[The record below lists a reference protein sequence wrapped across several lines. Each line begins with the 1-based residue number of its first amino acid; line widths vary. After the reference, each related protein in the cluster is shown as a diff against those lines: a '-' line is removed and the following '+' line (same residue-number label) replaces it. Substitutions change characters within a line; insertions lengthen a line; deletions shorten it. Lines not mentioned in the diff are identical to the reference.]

1 MSVMNSG
8 NSGSEP
14 TLSVVLAT
22 YEAPKVLNTTLRAF
36 AEQRSDARFEIVVA
50 DDGSGEEVRRV
61 VERWQA
67 QLELQHV
74 WQPDHGFRK
83 ARALN
88 LAVLAAR
95 GEYLLL
101 LDFDCVPR
109 RRFIETVIRGAV
121 PGWFLTTKR
130 LNLGRTLSHRIVER
144 GLPAWRWSPLEWLVR
159 APREVRRPGYVLPA
173 RDRRRPWRG
182 DDDFV
187 PPLLAY
193 CLIGVSR
200 EDFERVNG
208 YDNRCYRSDDGEDQ
222 DLAIR
227 LRRSGLRCGWAGP
240 ATTVLH
246 LWHETR
252 TDRSS
257 EHTPLFRE
265 TFAGTRIEAVEGLR
279 ELEAELGSQSPAS

>member
-1 MSVMNSG
+1 M
-8 NSGSEP
+8 
-14 TLSVVLAT
+14 
-22 YEAPKVLNTTLRAF
+22 
-36 AEQRSDARFEIVVA
+36 
-50 DDGSGEEVRRV
+50 
-61 VERWQA
+61 
-67 QLELQHV
+67 
-74 WQPDHGFRK
+74 
-83 ARALN
+83 
-88 LAVLAAR
+88 
-95 GEYLLL
+95 
-101 LDFDCVPR
+101 
-109 RRFIETVIRGAV
+109 
-121 PGWFLTTKR
+121 
-130 LNLGRTLSHRIVER
+130 
-144 GLPAWRWSPLEWLVR
+144 
-159 APREVRRPGYVLPA
+159 
-173 RDRRRPWRG
+173 
-182 DDDFV
+182 

-252 TDRSS
+252 TDPSS